1 MRSLNWLNNL
11 LPKKVGLWLRR
22 TLVFLTSR
30 DTMPIVGAVGVV
42 IALQFILF
50 APSIWA
56 LWIIL
61 GLLVAILSGSI
72 LTNFT
77 TPVPG
82 WWHTLFS
89 PSLLVVSTASLI
101 LFLDTGFTRQ
111 LTIFTAALLL
121 ALFWEN
127 VRRYYWD
134 LKNYHAESLENV
146 SLAINIFIVWYT
158 SSTLF
163 HVMLDPSLLSQYA
176 GFILPLAAA
185 TMVAVVYSVDYRTI
199 WVQRYDS
206 ERVWLL
212 LVAQALIVSEIFWLL
227 NFLPH
232 SIQVKSFVVAMSYY
246 LFISL
251 GRSHLDGTLTQKV
264 LKRYIYLALGLLGV
278 VMLTARWLV

>member
-1 MRSLNWLNNL
+1 MTRL
-11 LPKKVGLWLRR
+11 LPKKLAWWLQR
-22 TLVFLTSR
+22 TVVFLTSR
-30 DTMPIVGAVGVV
+30 DTMPLVGAVGVV
-42 IALQFILF
+42 LVLQMILILP
-50 APSIWA
+50 AYWL
-56 LWIIL
+56 LWVAL
-61 GLLVAILSGSI
+61 GLFVAIISGAI
-72 LTNFT
+72 LTNFA

-89 PSLLVVSTASLI
+89 PSLLVISTASLI
-101 LFLDTGFTRQ
+101 LFLDTAGMRQ
-111 LTIFTAALLL
+111 LSIMSAALLL

-146 SLAINIFIVWYT
+146 SLAINIFIVWFT

-163 HVMLDPSLLSQYA
+163 HLLLDPTLLSQYA
-176 GFILPLAAA
+176 SFILPAAA
-185 TMVAVVYSVDYRTI
+185 AVMVAVVYTVDYRTI

-212 LVAQALIVSEIFWLL
+212 LIAQAMIVSEVFWLL

-232 SIQVKSFVVAMSYY
+232 SIPVKAFIVALIYY

-264 LKRYIYLALGLLGV
+264 LRRYVYLALGFLGLV
-278 VMLTARWLV
+278 LLTARWLV